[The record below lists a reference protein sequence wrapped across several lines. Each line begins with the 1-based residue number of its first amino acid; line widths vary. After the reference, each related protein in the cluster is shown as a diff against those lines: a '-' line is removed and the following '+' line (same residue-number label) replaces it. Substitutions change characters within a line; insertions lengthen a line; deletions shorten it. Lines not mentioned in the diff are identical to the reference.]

1 MKKFLFPLLAAAAI
15 LPATAET
22 VTVFDNA
29 LFYDG
34 YLLDNHPEKD
44 VNDGILRHYTY
55 LYATKLTEEQ
65 LSKIGTTL
73 DMKVAITAC
82 CDNYDRIGNV
92 NIAFVPKGQES
103 YNPDEVTRIETGR
116 FITPFMNMNRNPKT
130 VPYSY
135 NVDFLSEILRDASLR
150 ENYDIW
156 MELELFG
163 IPYAANQQIAGCKD
177 RNDVFKGTLQFET
190 SEPAPLS
197 TNNVLVPIVIKKP
210 EYKGNNLNNYNAN
223 ATDASLRENYDIWME
238 LELFGIPYAANQQ
251 IAGCKDRNDVFKG
264 TLQFET
270 SEPAPLST
278 NNVLVPIVIKK
289 PEYKGN
295 NLNNYNANA
304 TDEVGKT
311 EKTYTF
317 EVTEDLADGQI
328 VLITSNHGANAGGE
342 EYNRRM
348 HYVYIDGE
356 LVHSYRPGRTS
367 CEPFRVY
374 NTQTNGIYG
383 YFKKSDAEWQSFSNW
398 CPGDVIDN
406 RLIGT
411 GPISA
416 GTHTVKISVPEAVF
430 ADGQGDIP
438 VSMFFQG
445 ARKGSV
451 PSAGIDAVYAEEWP
465 VLKLDV
471 IDNMLTVKSDAKI
484 MSIEIHNL
492 NGVRLHEQFGDG
504 AVNTAAFEK
513 GLVLVTV
520 NFPDGRS
527 LTQKVTLR

>member
-1 MKKFLFPLLAAAAI
+1 MKKFLFPLIAAAAI

-22 VTVFDNA
+22 VTVFENA

-55 LYATKLTEEQ
+55 LYATKLSEEQ

-73 DMKVAITAC
+73 DMKVAVTAC
-82 CDNYDRIGNV
+82 CDNYDRIGNI
-92 NIAFVPKGQES
+92 NLAFVPKGQES
-103 YNPDEVTRIETGR
+103 YNPDEVSRIETGR

-156 MELELFG
+156 MEFELFG
-163 IPYAANQQIAGCKD
+163 IPYAANQQIAGCAG
-177 RNDVFKGTLQFET
+177 RNDVFMGTLQFET

-197 TNNVLVPIVIKKP
+197 TNNVLIPIVIKKP
-210 EYKGNNLNNYNAN
+210 EYKGNNLNNYN
-223 ATDASLRENYDIWME
+223 E
-238 LELFGIPYAANQQ
+238 
-251 IAGCKDRNDVFKG
+251 
-264 TLQFET
+264 
-270 SEPAPLST
+270 
-278 NNVLVPIVIKK
+278 
-289 PEYKGN
+289 
-295 NLNNYNANA
+295 NA

-317 EVTEDLADGQI
+317 EVSEDLADGQI

-374 NTQTNGIYG
+374 NTQVNGIYG
-383 YFKKSDAEWQSFSNW
+383 YYPMSNAAWQSFSNW

-416 GTHTVKISVPEAVF
+416 GTHTVKISVPDAVF

-471 IDNMLTVKSDAKI
+471 IDNMLTVKSDAEI
-484 MSIEIHNL
+484 MSVEIHNL